1 MENEWFTDDEHMLQE
16 ADALISDDTF
26 DAEDRATIAAFYN
39 GRPTMSVSEAADR
52 GISEITN
59 HLMGYDSLNMA
70 REQITAIYSKS
81 PTLIKTD
88 VRGGEPAD
96 RTFMTEMVQKYLN
109 RAIKRSGR
117 FKPQFK
123 GLGGDIVLFG
133 ASFFTFRD
141 PYDWCPRVTRPYV
154 PRGTGIT
161 AEDVPYAVIPD
172 YLTVKELHAYLRKAE
187 GEERGGSDGDA
198 RWNKANLK
206 AAIRELTGSLG
217 LDRHTNENNLA
228 ETPADIEEYDEQE
241 GMDEVEHARVQLP
254 VYFVYSS
261 NPDKKGCPFDMT
273 VLARYSAKQ
282 KSDAKAANRK
292 LRAKLFH
299 HAEYFP
305 SAKDFLHTFFL
316 DCNIGGP
323 SQWHRVM
330 GLGRLNYDNDVDVE
344 EFFNAAMQGS
354 KENLR
359 RLYQSVNSAST
370 ETAERWLSGELHSNL
385 MPEGLGIVEVPK
397 TSNFEGAF
405 TTMSMLQQLS
415 QKNASGSIT
424 NVTGAK
430 NKTNE
435 LEVQALERQGRN
447 AQALSNRMNDIYED
461 LDNLGQLQFKRFCN
475 PSILPVDSGYDEII
489 YFQNKMEELGISL
502 DMLREEKDGELVNV
516 EIKYNRVSGDGDR
529 VREIMVNQMLLS
541 RMHLYPP
548 ASQKMILRR
557 VTALETQDF
566 ELAEELVP
574 TMDKPDG
581 NQVARAN
588 NEANT
593 AFLQGKTPELNDDDL
608 DMIHVPEHLAS
619 LQGSVQK
626 GQQVG
631 WTPWDI
637 VGFRALGGHTFATIQ
652 RIGQNPDA
660 KGVARHFE
668 AQLQEVAKMGDELA
682 NAVQQEEEAKQDKPM
697 TEKERAELALKQGKL
712 QLDYRAQEALEES
725 RNESQDFRERQQA
738 NKEGATN
745 TQLFMQQEQQ
755 EQTAFAQAQERAIK
769 RAEMRRDA
777 IAEGGEE

>member
-1 MENEWFTDDEHMLQE
+1 METKWLTSDEQMLQE
-16 ADALISDDTF
+16 ADSLIADDTF
-26 DAEDRATIAAFYN
+26 DADDRATISAFYN
-39 GRPTMSVSEAADR
+39 GRPTMTPSEAADR
-52 GISEITN
+52 GIAEITN
-59 HLMGYDSLNMA
+59 HLFGYDSLNMA

-81 PTLIKTD
+81 PTLIKVD
-88 VRGGEPAD
+88 VKGGEPAD
-96 RTFMTEMVQKYLN
+96 RMFRTEMVTKYLN

-123 GLGGDIVLFG
+123 GLGGDVVLFG

-141 PYDWCPRVTRPYV
+141 PYDWCPRMTRPYV

-161 AEDVPYAVIPD
+161 PEDVPYAVIPD
-172 YLTVKELHAYLRKAE
+172 YLTVKELTAYLRMAE
-187 GEERGGSDGDA
+187 GEERGGGDA
-198 RWNKANLK
+198 RWHIKNLK
-206 AAIRELTGSLG
+206 MAIRELTGNLG
-217 LDRHTNENNLA
+217 LDRNTREDNLA

-241 GMDEVEHARVQLP
+241 GMDESEHARVQLP
-254 VYFVYSS
+254 VYFVYTS

-282 KSDAKAANRK
+282 KEDAKKRDVK
-292 LRAKLFH
+292 LRARLFSH
-299 HAEYFP
+299 EEYFP
-305 SAKDFLHTFFL
+305 SARDFLHTFFL

-323 SQWHRVM
+323 AQWHRTM

-359 RLYQSVNSAST
+359 RLYTSVNAAST

-385 MPEGLGIVEVPK
+385 LPEGLQIAEVPK

-415 QKNASGSIT
+415 QKNAAGSIT

-447 AQALSNRMNDIYED
+447 ATAISNRMNDIYED
-461 LDNLGQLQFKRFCN
+461 LDNLGQVQFKRFCN

-516 EIKYNRVSGDGDR
+516 DVKYNRVSGDGDR
-529 VREIMVNQMLLS
+529 VRETMVNQMLLS
-541 RMHLYPP
+541 RLHLYPP
-548 ASQKMILRR
+548 QSQKIILRR

-574 TMDKPDG
+574 TMDVPDG
-581 NQVARAN
+581 NQVNRAN

-593 AFLQGKTPELNDDDL
+593 AFLQGKTPLINEDDL

-619 LQGSVQK
+619 LQGLVQK
-626 GQQVG
+626 GQQAG

-637 VGFRALGGHTFATIQ
+637 VGFRALGGHTVAHID
-652 RIGQNPDA
+652 RIKQNPDA
-660 KGVARHFE
+660 KDVARHFE
-668 AQLQEVAKMGDELA
+668 AQLQEIAKMGDELA
-682 NAVQQEEEAKQDKPM
+682 NAVQQEEEAKQQQPM
-697 TEKERAELALKQGKL
+697 TEKERAEMALKQGKL
-712 QLDYRAQEALEES
+712 QLDYRAQEALEQS
-725 RNESQDFRERQQA
+725 RQESQDFRERQQA
-738 NKEGATN
+738 NREGSTN
-745 TQLFMQQEQQ
+745 VQQFLQQEAQ
-755 EQTAFAQAQERAIK
+755 EQSAFQQAQDRALK

-777 IAEGGEE
+777 MAEEGDEG

>member
-1 MENEWFTDDEHMLQE
+1 MENEWFTSTEQMLAE
-16 ADALISDDTF
+16 CDALITDDEL
-26 DAEDRATIAAFYN
+26 DADDRATIAAFYN
-39 GRPTMSVSEAADR
+39 GRPTMGVEEAADR

-81 PTLIKTD
+81 PTLIKVD

-96 RTFMTEMVQKYLN
+96 RTFMTDMVTKYLN

-117 FKPQFK
+117 FKPHFK

-133 ASFFTFRD
+133 SSFFTFRD

-161 AEDVPYAVIPD
+161 PEDVPYAVIPD
-172 YLTVKELHAYLRKAE
+172 YLTVKELTAYLRLAE
-187 GEERGGSDGDA
+187 GEERGGGDA
-198 RWNKANLK
+198 RWNISNLK
-206 AAIRELTGSLG
+206 TAIRELTGNIGIDGRWGGGTDS
-217 LDRHTNENNLA
+217 A
-228 ETPADIEEYDEQE
+228 TPADIQEYDDQE
-241 GMDEVEHARVQLP
+241 GMDEVEHSRVQLP

-261 NPDKKGCPFDMT
+261 NPDKEGCPFDMT
-273 VLARYSAKQ
+273 VVARYTPKQIDEAKR
-282 KSDAKAANRK
+282 SDRV
-292 LRAKLFH
+292 LGVELFSH
-299 HAEYFP
+299 PEYFP
-305 SAKDFLHTFFL
+305 SARDFLHTFFL

-323 SQWHRVM
+323 SQWHRTM

-359 RLYQSVNSAST
+359 RLYTSVNSAST

-385 MPEGLGIVEVPK
+385 LPEGLAIAEVPK

-415 QKNASGSIT
+415 KKNASGSIT
-424 NVTGAK
+424 NVEGARGQTK
-430 NKTNE
+430 E

-447 AQALSNRMNDIYED
+447 ATALSNRMNDIYED
-461 LDNLGQLQFKRFCN
+461 LDNLGQFQFKRFCN
-475 PSILPVDSGYDEII
+475 PSILPVDAGYDEII
-489 YFQNKMEELGISL
+489 YFQNKMEELGIPL

-516 EIKYNRVSGDGDR
+516 DVKYNRVSGDGDR
-529 VREIMVNQMLLS
+529 VRETMVNQMLLS

-548 ASQKMILRR
+548 ASQRQILRR
-557 VTALETQDF
+557 VTALETGDF

-593 AFLQGKTPELNDDDL
+593 AFLQGKTPQINPDDL
-608 DMIHVPEHLAS
+608 ALIHIPEHIAS
-619 LQGSVQK
+619 LQGLVQK
-626 GQQVG
+626 GQQAG

-637 VGFRALGGHTFATIQ
+637 VGFRALGAHTVAHIEDLK
-652 RIGQNPDA
+652 QNPDS
-660 KGVARHFE
+660 KEVARHFE
-668 AQLQEVAKMGDELA
+668 GQLQQIAKQGDELA
-682 NAVQQEEEAKQDKPM
+682 NAVRQEAEAEQGEPLS
-697 TEKERAELALKQGKL
+697 EKDRAELQLKEGKL
-712 QLDYRAQEALEES
+712 RLDYRAQEALEQNRAE
-725 RNESQDFRERQQA
+725 NMDFKERQQA
-738 NKEGATN
+738 NREGSTN
-745 TQLFMQQEQQ
+745 VQQFMQQEQN
-755 EQTAFAQAQERAIK
+755 EQQAFAAAQDRALK

-777 IAEGGEE
+777 LAEQGGEG